1 MGKDFVRCVE
11 YTHTKGRIYVGTG
24 AVPPFSR
31 DRETAKVTLNRTEAR
46 SRIGPVQIGVILL
59 ALATGII
66 HLYFIFTE
74 GVLSGLP
81 PEQQMGPFFQI
92 LFIGN
97 FLGFVTLV
105 LALYLPLSWL
115 TRFHPVVRILMISMA
130 LAAIASYFRVGF
142 YESLGNI
149 TQGIEALLIAL
160 VAVDAGMSSLRDD
173 DEGAG
178 QLVMLAV
185 AALVLIV
192 LVLILLTLTNQIFPP
207 WEAYF

>member
-1 MGKDFVRCVE
+1 M
-11 YTHTKGRIYVGTG
+11 
-24 AVPPFSR
+24 
-31 DRETAKVTLNRTEAR
+31 TLNRTETQP
-46 SRIGPVQIGVILL
+46 RIGPVQIGVILL
-59 ALATGII
+59 ALAVGII

-115 TRFHPVVRILMISMA
+115 TRFRPVVRILMISIA
-130 LAAIASYFRVGF
+130 LAAIVSYFRVGF
-142 YESLGNI
+142 YETLGNV
-149 TQGIEALLIAL
+149 TQGIEAGLIAL
-160 VAVDAGMSSLRDD
+160 VAVDAGMSGSG
-173 DEGAG
+173 DEEASAG

-192 LVLILLTLTNQIFPP
+192 IVLVLMTLTNQIFPP
-207 WEAYF
+207 WKAYF